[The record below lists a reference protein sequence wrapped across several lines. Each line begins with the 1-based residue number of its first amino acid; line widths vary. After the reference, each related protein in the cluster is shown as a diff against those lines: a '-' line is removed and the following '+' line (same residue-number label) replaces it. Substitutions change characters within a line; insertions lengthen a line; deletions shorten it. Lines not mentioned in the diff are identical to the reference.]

1 MSQQSANKTKKRAK
15 KNIPVG
21 VAHINATF
29 NNIIIS
35 ISDLSGNVLVWSSA
49 GGQGFKGSRKATP
62 YAAQRTADEVAK
74 KAQEDYGVKAVNIVV
89 KGPGNGRE
97 SAVRALAGSGLGV
110 NVIKDITPVAHNGC
124 KPRKRRRV

>member
-1 MSQQSANKTKKRAK
+1 
-15 KNIPVG
+15 
-21 VAHINATF
+21 
-29 NNIIIS
+29 
-35 ISDLSGNVLVWSSA
+35 VLAWSSA

-74 KAQEDYGVKAVNIVV
+74 KAQEDYGVKAVNVVV

-97 SAVRALAGSGLGV
+97 SAVRALAGSGLGI
-110 NVIKDITPVAHNGC
+110 NTIKDTTPVAHNGC